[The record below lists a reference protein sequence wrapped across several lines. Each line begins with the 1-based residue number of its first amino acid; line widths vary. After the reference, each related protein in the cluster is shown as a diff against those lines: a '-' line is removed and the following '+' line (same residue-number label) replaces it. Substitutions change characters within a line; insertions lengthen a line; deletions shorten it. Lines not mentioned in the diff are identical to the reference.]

1 MVLAFEFNIPRA
13 RDVLRNIPSM
23 SNINKGV
30 FGPMKH

>member
-13 RDVLRNIPSM
+13 RDVLGNIPSHW

-30 FGPMKH
+30 LGPK